1 MFAFEIPG
9 CGDSVEKKG
18 VKGGGG
24 LARGGGGGWW
34 RGIGKGQLEGGS
46 GCLNIS
52 CEE

>member
-24 LARGGGGGWW
+24 LARGGGGGLVEGNREGAA
-34 RGIGKGQLEGGS
+34 RGRKRVS
-46 GCLNIS
+46 
-52 CEE
+52 